1 MQVIGLTGGIAT
13 GKSTVARMFAALG
26 AQTASADED
35 ARAVVEPGSPTL
47 AAVFAA
53 FPGVRHPDGTL
64 DRAALGARVFSDPAA
79 RKTLEGITHP
89 AIFERMQERAA
100 RARAS
105 GEGVLVYEVPLLYE
119 KDRQRMFDA
128 VVAVLTSPEKQA
140 ERLQAREAAAGRA
153 ALTPEGIAE
162 RLSAQ
167 MPPEEKARRADYV
180 VRTDVPLEETEAE
193 VRRVWEQITGVEPR

>member
-1 MQVIGLTGGIAT
+1 LKVIALTGGIAA

-47 AAVFAA
+47 AAVFAV
-53 FPGVRHPDGTL
+53 FPEVRRADGTL
-64 DRAALGARVFSDPAA
+64 DRSALGARVFSDPAA
-79 RKTLEGITHP
+79 RKTLENITHP
-89 AIFERMQERAA
+89 AIFMRMRERTSQA
-100 RARAS
+100 RAG

-119 KDRQRMFDA
+119 KSREEMFDA
-128 VVAVLTSPEKQA
+128 VVAVLASSEKQA

-153 ALTPEGIAE
+153 ALTPEQIAE

-180 VRTDVPLEETEAE
+180 IRTDVPLMETEE
-193 VRRVWEQITGVEPR
+193 QVRRVWEEITGGEGA